1 MPRTEHWALRAKSV
15 VYLMTRPEV
24 TNRRIP
30 GERSSK
36 ENPPLL
42 PLIVSMKEAGHLLSC
57 GHDQIYDLLR
67 AGELE
72 SFMEGQRRKITMRS
86 IQALIAKRLAAT
98 GGEFQRSIRIPPPPK
113 KRKAA

>member
-1 MPRTEHWALRAKSV
+1 MS
-15 VYLMTRPEV
+15 RPEV
-24 TNRRIP
+24 TDRRVP

-72 SFMEGQRRKITMRS
+72 SFMEGHRRKITMRS
-86 IQALIAKRLAAT
+86 IQTLIAKRLAAT
-98 GGEFQRSIRIPPPPK
+98 GGEYRRGPQVPPPPPR
-113 KRKAA
+113 KRNAA